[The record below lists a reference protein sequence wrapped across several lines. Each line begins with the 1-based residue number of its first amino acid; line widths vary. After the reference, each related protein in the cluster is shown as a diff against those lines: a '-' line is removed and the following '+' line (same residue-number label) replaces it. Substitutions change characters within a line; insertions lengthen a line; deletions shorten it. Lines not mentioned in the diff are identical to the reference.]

1 MPRKIDP
8 AIPTI
13 KEDVV
18 KAHLEERLPEDSA
31 LKESGF
37 KQLSVEALEDLI
49 VKDPGKAQQYL
60 DLFEKL
66 KGYKRES
73 VNREAI
79 IKMSIMTLKQVQ
91 QQAEQEYRN
100 QQACERNSHLRED
113 NRTALVGQKDNDH
126 NLILV
131 CQRCQ
136 KTYMGVGNE
145 EGALPVHLAGTVDMS
160 LIGGVQ

>member
-1 MPRKIDP
+1 MPRKIDAVIASNP
-8 AIPTI
+8 
-13 KEDVV
+13 DVV
-18 KAHLEERLPEDSA
+18 APLPEDSA
-31 LKESGF
+31 LKSSGF
-37 KQLSVEALEDLI
+37 TQLSVEALENLI
-49 VKDPGKAQQYL
+49 VQDPTRAQQYL

-66 KGYKRES
+66 KGYKKDT
-73 VNREAI
+73 VNREAL

-91 QQAEQEYRN
+91 KQAEQEYRN

-113 NRTALVGQKDNDH
+113 NRTALVGQTDNYH
-126 NLILV
+126 NLLLV

-136 KTYMGVGNE
+136 KHYHGVGNE

>member
-1 MPRKIDP
+1 MPRKIDTSTVTQP
-8 AIPTI
+8 NMTGATEPL
-13 KEDVV
+13 
-18 KAHLEERLPEDSA
+18 AEDSA

-37 KQLSVEALEDLI
+37 KQLTVNELENLI
-49 VKDPGKAQQYL
+49 HNNPGEAQQYL

-66 KGYKRES
+66 KKYKKDSDDR
-73 VNREAI
+73 NGI

-91 QQAEQEYRN
+91 AKAEQEYRN

-113 NRTALVGQKDNDH
+113 NRTALVGQKDNNH
-126 NLILV
+126 NLLLV

-136 KTYMGVGNE
+136 KHYHGIGDAA
-145 EGALPVHLAGTVDMS
+145 GALPMHLAGTVDMS